1 MSRTRRAFKRRDPVR
16 DSSLVVIATEGS
28 ETEPRYFR
36 TLSGPE
42 HYRNSRIRV
51 RVVPTEHNRSSPE
64 HVLERVRKSAD
75 DLDITDGDQVFVVLD
90 LDRWG
95 DATLSK
101 IARECTQSGYELVV
115 STPCFE
121 LWLLLHL
128 SDPSDWSDEYLKL
141 VRKNDR
147 SSRNL
152 RFIGAEILSYSPEFG
167 KKNVT
172 DPRFYERQS
181 VERAITRAS
190 SLDVDPA
197 QRWCSDLGTRVYRV
211 VQVILAAHDTF

>member
-36 TLSGPE
+36 TLSGPD

-51 RVVPTEHNRSSPE
+51 RVVPTEDNRSSPE
-64 HVLERVRKSAD
+64 HVLERVRNSAD

-101 IARECTQSGYELVV
+101 IARECTQSGYEL
-115 STPCFE
+115 
-121 LWLLLHL
+121 WLFLHL
-128 SDPSDWSDEYLKL
+128 SDPFDWSDEYLKL
-141 VRKNDR
+141 VQKNER

-152 RFIGAEILSYSPEFG
+152 RFIAAEILSHSPEYG

-190 SLDVDPA
+190 SLDVSPA
-197 QRWCSDLGTRVYRV
+197 QRWCSDLGTRVYRI
-211 VQVILAAHDTF
+211 VQVILAAHDSR